1 MNRFQTMQGLLHSVA
16 VYVPSTLD
24 VNKETDNARQVNS
37 TLASLSTLFGGCTG
51 YDVHGAWMSNAN
63 GLVVESVTVCKSYAD
78 VLTDEALESVYA
90 IANQIKADM
99 GQEAVS
105 VEIDN
110 ALYFV

>member
-1 MNRFQTMQGLLHSVA
+1 MNHFKAMQGLLHSVA

-24 VNKETDNARQVNS
+24 VNTSVDNAAQVNN
-37 TLASLSTLFGGCTG
+37 TLEKLSGIFGGCTG
-51 YDVHGAWMSNAN
+51 YDVKGAWLSDTS
-63 GLVVESVTVCKSYAD
+63 GLIVESVTVCKSYTAELAD
-78 VLTDEALESVYA
+78 ETLEKVYA
-90 IANQIKADM
+90 IAEKIKTDM